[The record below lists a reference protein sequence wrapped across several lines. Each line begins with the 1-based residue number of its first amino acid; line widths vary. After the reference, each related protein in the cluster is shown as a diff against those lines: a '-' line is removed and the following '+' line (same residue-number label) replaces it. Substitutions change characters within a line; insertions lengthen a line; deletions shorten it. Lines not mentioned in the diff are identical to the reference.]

1 MSSAQIE
8 CGLTRF
14 TEQRIKS
21 LLLHLSLQSYEDVQ
35 LTKLEEHKYTLAQ
48 NLDNLIS
55 LETKDLHDSFNK
67 YENPIHCKKHNLSYI
82 TEQTTTTM

>member
-55 LETKDLHDSFNK
+55 LETKDLRDSFN
-67 YENPIHCKKHNLSYI
+67 NH
-82 TEQTTTTM
+82 EQV

>member
-35 LTKLEEHKYTLAQ
+35 LTKLEEPKYTLAQ

-55 LETKDLHDSFNK
+55 LETKDLHDSFN
-67 YENPIHCKKHNLSYI
+67 NH
-82 TEQTTTTM
+82 EQV

>member
-55 LETKDLHDSFNK
+55 LETKDLHDSFN
-67 YENPIHCKKHNLSYI
+67 NH
-82 TEQTTTTM
+82 EQV

>member
-1 MSSAQIE
+1 LQQFEVGLWETSKMSSAQIE

-55 LETKDLHDSFNK
+55 LETKDLHDSFN
-67 YENPIHCKKHNLSYI
+67 NH
-82 TEQTTTTM
+82 EQV